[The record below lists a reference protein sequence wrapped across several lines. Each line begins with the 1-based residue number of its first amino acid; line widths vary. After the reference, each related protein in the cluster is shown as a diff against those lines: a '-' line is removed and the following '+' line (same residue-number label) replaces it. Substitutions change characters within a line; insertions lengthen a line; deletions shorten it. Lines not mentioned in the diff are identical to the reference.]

1 MVKSDFRN
9 QQNIKDKQINFLLGD
24 LEKNLEDYR
33 QALEI
38 KEKQLTDAK
47 RILISAKQSFD
58 KIANENRD
66 LKAYIEN
73 LKQHF
78 QRENQKQ
85 QLEFLKQ
92 QKAYY
97 NQPTKKNPKNHKK
110 VIFEEEEESENE
122 PEFEEEEESEN
133 KEIEQEPQI
142 KKAKRKKKSNIFEY
156 INKNAK
162 RHKQ

>member
-1 MVKSDFRN
+1 MVRESKSDFRN
-9 QQNIKDKQINFLLGD
+9 QQKIKDKQINFLLGD

-97 NQPTKKNPKNHKK
+97 NQPTKKIHKN
-110 VIFEEEEESENE
+110 
-122 PEFEEEEESEN
+122 
-133 KEIEQEPQI
+133 I
-142 KKAKRKKKSNIFEY
+142 KK
-156 INKNAK
+156 
-162 RHKQ
+162 

>member
-1 MVKSDFRN
+1 MVWERKSDFSN
-9 QQNIKDKQINFLLGD
+9 QQKIKDKQINFLLGD

-97 NQPTKKNPKNHKK
+97 NQPTKKIHKN
-110 VIFEEEEESENE
+110 
-122 PEFEEEEESEN
+122 
-133 KEIEQEPQI
+133 I
-142 KKAKRKKKSNIFEY
+142 KK
-156 INKNAK
+156 
-162 RHKQ
+162 